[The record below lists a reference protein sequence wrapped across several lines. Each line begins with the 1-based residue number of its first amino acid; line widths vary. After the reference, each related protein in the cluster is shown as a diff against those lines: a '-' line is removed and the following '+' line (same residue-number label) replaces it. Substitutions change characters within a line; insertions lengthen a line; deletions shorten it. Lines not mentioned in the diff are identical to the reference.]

1 MVSIPNFLS
10 FDYVE
15 RNYSKTNELPIVAR
29 FDEISKR
36 ILLALKI
43 WETFLSTYDVR
54 DWCLTIVG
62 YGEWGICL

>member
-15 RNYSKTNELPIVAR
+15 RNYSKTNELLIVAR

-36 ILLALKI
+36 ILLALKNL
-43 WETFLSTYDVR
+43 ETFFYL
-54 DWCLTIVG
+54 LMM
-62 YGEWGICL
+62 